1 MVAMEHNYPELP
13 DSVTMLD
20 SITSDELRRLYQQ
33 VLETKPPSRA
43 SRVFLMG
50 NIVWTQQ
57 VQARKQNPT
66 VLRSQLIKRAMPSR
80 QKKVN
85 HYKPGTRLVRE
96 WHGVTYEVVVTDDG
110 YLWQDRVYRSLTAIA
125 REITGANWSGPRFF
139 GLLNKKR

>member
-1 MVAMEHNYPELP
+1 MEQDHSELP

-20 SITSDELRRLYQQ
+20 NMTSDVLRHLYQQ
-33 VLETKPPSRA
+33 MLGTKPPSRA

-50 NIVWTQQ
+50 NIAWTQQ
-57 VQARKQNPT
+57 VQAHNQTPT
-66 VLRSQLIKRAMPSR
+66 TLRNQLIKRSTPSR
-80 QKKVN
+80 QKKVY

-96 WHGVTYEVVVTDDG
+96 WHGVTYEVMVTDSG
-110 YLWQDRVYRSLTAIA
+110 YLWQDQVYRSLTAIA